1 MIKLPT
7 ERRAMY
13 RALIALSAILVTG
26 CSSSMYEPV
35 GPFTPVTVTKLQPGR
50 TPFTFGSSVGNAER
64 LVIRDVEAW
73 QAAWASLFPPLA
85 PIPASPNVDFGKE
98 MIVFAAMG
106 SRPSG
111 GFAISVDSAATSPSG
126 LTIWVGTLSP
136 GSHCVLTAAL
146 TAPVDIARLPRIDG
160 PVHFVEVPRVNDCI

>member
-1 MIKLPT
+1 M
-7 ERRAMY
+7 
-13 RALIALSAILVTG
+13 
-26 CSSSMYEPV
+26 
-35 GPFTPVTVTKLQPGR
+35 QPGR
-50 TPFTFGSSVGNAER
+50 TPFTFRSSVGNAER

-85 PIPASPNVDFGKE
+85 PIPALPNVDFGKE

-106 SRPSG
+106 SRPAG

-126 LTIWVGTLSP
+126 LTIWVGRLSP

-146 TAPVDIARLPRIDG
+146 TAPVDIARLPRIDQ
-160 PVHFVEVPRVNDCI
+160 PVHFVEVARVDDCI